1 MAKKKAEKP
10 VGDREQA
17 FLDRIAATANNEN
30 PQQSDIP
37 GFASRQSDTG
47 EEEYLPEQAAVD
59 ELLQGYEAKGM
70 TREEAIQMLARSEGI
85 QMPGADPEELLQA
98 IIEKR
103 KQKQPP
109 EYEPQVSRPGL
120 K

>member
-1 MAKKKAEKP
+1 MAKKKADKP

-17 FLDRIAATANNEN
+17 FLDRIAATADNEN

-37 GFASRQSDTG
+37 GFAARQTDNG
-47 EEEYLPEQAAVD
+47 EQEYLSDDSAVD

-70 TREEAIQMLARSEGI
+70 SRDEAIQMLARAEGI

-103 KQKQPP
+103 KQQQAPA
-109 EYEPQVSRPGL
+109 YEPQVSRPGL